1 MDGDVE
7 PMETE
12 HQNNENVNEQ
22 STESTGKQNKTK
34 YFFCSYVCS
43 CLILETSEVSKDP
56 SDVNKPLDHVDPIV
70 NPSVEDNKVAEDV
83 DNKASEATEP
93 AKVVM
98 LNDDEDTETSQSELT
113 KPPKE
118 NDDIAIMNDDS
129 EDAKETKADDNAEA
143 SSGLRISSFASMT
156 SESKS
161 PEATSDLQ
169 IGEVISEADDSQSK
183 IVNSKESPE
192 PTKENTNDDIA
203 MLNDDTEDAKEADVV
218 NNATE
223 TPVQDPI
230 EKNGKDNVENEEA
243 SSEEAIKSTADHEM
257 EDSNNE
263 NPLIPTASSNDA
275 LDDITEVSNENEET
289 SLEATK
295 ASEEENKTSKEP
307 AEEKDNDDDEIVM
320 LDDDEDSE
328 SLPKIANVTSA
339 EESQKSTSDSESQ
352 SNGSLN
358 DQGSG
363 SGLKISSFAMMSE
376 PEKSPEPSKDAK
388 ENENE
393 DAEASSGLQISS
405 IASMTSEPKSP
416 EATSELQIGEVTSQ
430 ADDSQSKIVNSEESP
445 IKIANVVSSQ
455 DSEKPN
461 SDLEKSRI
469 KFAKTI
475 SEKSG
480 NDNEANIVNLDDD
493 EEEDDFD
500 KMTKEKPKAKPVLK
514 LASFAN
520 SSTNGITE
528 EEPKTPTP
536 PPRVGQCQMC
546 DTDILSY
553 KSGVAWETMLFK
565 DDNCLGKNLFEYFQ
579 LLIFCIEF

>member
-243 SSEEAIKSTADHEM
+243 SSEEAIKPTADHEM

-328 SLPKIANVTSA
+328 SWPKIANVTSA

>member
-34 YFFCSYVCS
+34 YFFCSYVCT
-43 CLILETSEVSKDP
+43 CFILETSEVSKDP

-183 IVNSKESPE
+183 IVNFEESPE
-192 PTKENTNDDIA
+192 PPKGNTNDDIA

-243 SSEEAIKSTADHEM
+243 SSEEAIKPTADHEM

-263 NPLIPTASSNDA
+263 NPLIPTASN
-275 LDDITEVSNENEET
+275 DITEVSNENEET

-295 ASEEENKTSKEP
+295 ASESRFCYPRSNAVDSFCTKT
-307 AEEKDNDDDEIVM
+307 V
-320 LDDDEDSE
+320 
-328 SLPKIANVTSA
+328 
-339 EESQKSTSDSESQ
+339 
-352 SNGSLN
+352 
-358 DQGSG
+358 
-363 SGLKISSFAMMSE
+363 
-376 PEKSPEPSKDAK
+376 
-388 ENENE
+388 
-393 DAEASSGLQISS
+393 
-405 IASMTSEPKSP
+405 
-416 EATSELQIGEVTSQ
+416 
-430 ADDSQSKIVNSEESP
+430 
-445 IKIANVVSSQ
+445 
-455 DSEKPN
+455 
-461 SDLEKSRI
+461 
-469 KFAKTI
+469 
-475 SEKSG
+475 
-480 NDNEANIVNLDDD
+480 
-493 EEEDDFD
+493 
-500 KMTKEKPKAKPVLK
+500 
-514 LASFAN
+514 
-520 SSTNGITE
+520 
-528 EEPKTPTP
+528 
-536 PPRVGQCQMC
+536 
-546 DTDILSY
+546 
-553 KSGVAWETMLFK
+553 
-565 DDNCLGKNLFEYFQ
+565 
-579 LLIFCIEF
+579 

>member
-183 IVNSKESPE
+183 IVNFEESPE
-192 PTKENTNDDIA
+192 PPKENTNDDIA

-230 EKNGKDNVENEEA
+230 EKDGKDNVENEEA
-243 SSEEAIKSTADHEM
+243 SSEEAIKPTADHEM

-307 AEEKDNDDDEIVM
+307 AEEKDKDDDEIVM

-328 SLPKIANVTSA
+328 SWPKIANVTSA

-405 IASMTSEPKSP
+405 VASMTSEPKSP

-565 DDNCLGKNLFEYFQ
+565 DDNCLGKNVFEYFQ
-579 LLIFCIEF
+579 LFIFCKEF

>member
-34 YFFCSYVCS
+34 YFFCSYVFTCF
-43 CLILETSEVSKDP
+43 ILETSEVSKDP

-183 IVNSKESPE
+183 IVNFEESPE
-192 PTKENTNDDIA
+192 PPKENTNDDIA

-243 SSEEAIKSTADHEM
+243 SSEEAIKPTADHEM

-263 NPLIPTASSNDA
+263 NPLIPTASNDA

-307 AEEKDNDDDEIVM
+307 AEEKDKDDDEIVM

-328 SLPKIANVTSA
+328 SWPKIANVTSA

-352 SNGSLN
+352 PNGSLN

-405 IASMTSEPKSP
+405 VASMTSEPKSP